1 MAWISLMLLQ
11 AILNGCLLR
20 DKKRS
25 KSLNFGL
32 QNTMR
37 DLSKQATELASEKQ
51 IKMIGDKRISV
62 YPNKLCQQ
70 LQIMLLPLD

>member
-1 MAWISLMLLQ
+1 
-11 AILNGCLLR
+11 
-20 DKKRS
+20 
-25 KSLNFGL
+25 
-32 QNTMR
+32 MR

-70 LQIMLLPLD
+70 LQIMLRTLD